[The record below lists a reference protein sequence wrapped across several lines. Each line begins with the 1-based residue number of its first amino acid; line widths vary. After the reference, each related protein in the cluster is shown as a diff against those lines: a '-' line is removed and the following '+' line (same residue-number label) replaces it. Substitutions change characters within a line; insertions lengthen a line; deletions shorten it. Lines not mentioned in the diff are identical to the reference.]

1 MVFDNVPETFRGF
14 QVINGDDT
22 DLRFLD
28 KPGTIIGLKAKGQ
41 GRKDDSG
48 FVIKG
53 AA

>member
-1 MVFDNVPETFRGF
+1 MVFNNVPESFRGF
-14 QVINGDDT
+14 QVVNGDET

-28 KPGTIIGLKAKGQ
+28 KPGTIIGLKAKRQ
-41 GRKDDSG
+41 GKKDNSG